1 MQDHRKRLMPP
12 YAFFFCSRL
21 QQFMRLVGGKV
32 IAIRQELGA
41 LRKFWYLHVM
51 VFAVLART
59 EEEHEY

>member
-1 MQDHRKRLMPP
+1 MR
-12 YAFFFCSRL
+12 FFCSRL